1 MKKILSAFLA
11 AIMIVSVMSVTAF
24 VSSATPVTH
33 TLDAHNVGIDV
44 PYFSGETV
52 FYDINGKTTANNKS
66 VEEWGPINHAAKTG
80 AGTLSLDGTVTE
92 AEWGKPLVEVSS
104 EYAASFGGRAPS
116 SENTYF
122 WYNTKGNDVAKVKE
136 KGMNFKMWM
145 AWDEDY
151 FYIAAVVDDPDSP
164 MATQRGGAIWN
175 GDTLQFMIDPEGPN
189 SIVGGQGF
197 DPAAEN
203 PFPWKSMERGGGQ
216 WKNGGLV
223 ANIGASYVTEGNL
236 GFPDLYDMSTRY
248 DPQRVATWT
257 QEDPPQ
263 IDYWSTNWYGYEIN
277 WMTNWDEMLATQSAP
292 NEIMDTDNLNGAFA
306 AILPVNLG
314 TQTNQ
319 KWQTTYELAI
329 PWTLVS
335 GTHYEFEKVGDG
347 EEDYEKTL
355 VRVVPD
361 PKAGDEYGISVGL
374 LNGVLGSSNY
384 NAWLTWG
391 SGIFHD
397 QTDGVEFV
405 TAGGSNSMVLSADEL
420 GTIAVNGAAA
430 HDHVFAPATCE
441 APETC
446 TICGY
451 KRGFATGHYYEHE
464 IVTPLSKT
472 VDGEIKST
480 CKWCGDTY
488 NTIVE
493 CGHNTVYNEFNDTL
507 PASSIN
513 EGQANGEWSTGWN
526 YVYKEQKVDDN
537 PDSATYGKLVDTDV
551 VIFNPDGT
559 QKMTLRPIDGKLVF
573 DLTDHRAGTYFESR
587 TNRKT
592 YSMKY
597 QIQMAPDMSLFTEDP
612 SENYVNGFYNWFG
625 GRQAATAGYSYGMN
639 YAAGFFPTSVGST
652 SGTFKIID
660 AVGMVRKDAPNQRV
674 YFETPVI
681 DLGTDWHDIE
691 FVFDESA
698 GACFFYLDDE
708 CIMAAAEEGMKMPG
722 GDQVPLMRRM
732 DMALMVKGLGYGETT
747 AFLEDSYTSAG
758 GDKFTITCDGEVIG
772 SYDAGET
779 VELPVPEAVIDMGA
793 TYRFYNWNGADVAR
807 SAFDLDENPVNG
819 YKYTLVMPS
828 SNVVLTS
835 VRVLIGDVNLD
846 GSITLPDV
854 ATVKK
859 LLAGSTLDDDRQT
872 DAGDINFDGL
882 FTLSDLGALKKMLAG

>member
-11 AIMIVSVMSVTAF
+11 AVMIVSVMSVTAF
-24 VSSATPVTH
+24 VSTATPATH
-33 TLDAHNVGIDV
+33 TLDEHNVGIDV
-44 PYFSGETV
+44 PYFSGETI
-52 FYDINGKTTANNKS
+52 FYDINGKSTADNKS
-66 VEEWGPINHAAKTG
+66 VEEWGPINFASKTG
-80 AGTLSLDGTVTE
+80 DGTLNLDGSVTE

-104 EYAASFGGRAPS
+104 KYAATFRGTTPS

-122 WYNTKGNDVAKVKE
+122 WYNSKRSDAAAVME

-151 FYIAAVVDDPDSP
+151 LYIAAVVDDPDSP
-164 MATQRGGAIWN
+164 MATQSGGAIWN
-175 GDTLQFMIDPEGPN
+175 GDTLQLMIDPEGPN
-189 SIVGGQGF
+189 SIVGGHGF

-203 PFPWKSMERGGGQ
+203 PFPWNSMERAGGQ

-223 ANIGASYVTEGNL
+223 ANIGASYIADGNL
-236 GFPDLYDMSTRY
+236 GYPDLYDMSTRY
-248 DPQRVATWT
+248 DPKRVATWT

-263 IDYWSTNWYGYEIN
+263 IDYWSTNWYGYDIN
-277 WMTNWDEMLATQSAP
+277 YMWFNDGSELEP
-292 NEIMDTDNLNGAFA
+292 NEIMNSENGIGAFA
-306 AILPVNLG
+306 AILPVNMG
-314 TQTNQ
+314 TRTNQ
-319 KWQTTYELAI
+319 IWQTTYELAI

-355 VRVVPD
+355 VRVDPD

-374 LNGVLGSSNY
+374 LNGVLGASDY
-384 NAWLTWG
+384 NSWLTWG

-420 GTIAVNGAAA
+420 GTIAVNGTAA
-430 HDHVFAPATCE
+430 HEHVFAEATCE
-441 APETC
+441 TPETC

-451 KRGFATGHYYEHE
+451 QRGFATGHYFEHE
-464 IVTPLSKT
+464 IVKPLSKT
-472 VDGEIKST
+472 EDGVIRST
-480 CKWCGDTY
+480 CKWCNATHDTVVSSGHESQY
-488 NTIVE
+488 TI
-493 CGHNTVYNEFNDTL
+493 FNDSL
-507 PASSIN
+507 EPNSVL
-513 EGQANGEWSTGWN
+513 EGGANQEWSAGWN
-526 YVYKEQKVDDN
+526 YIYKVQKIDDN
-537 PDSATYGKLVDTDV
+537 PDNTTYGKLVDTDTV
-551 VIFNPDGT
+551 VFNPDGS
-559 QKMTLRPIDGKLVF
+559 QKMSLIKGADGKLVF
-573 DLTDHRAGTYFESR
+573 DFTDHRAGTYFETRTSR
-587 TNRKT
+587 KS

-597 QIQMAPDMSLFTEDP
+597 QIQMAPDMSLFTEEP

-625 GRQAATAGYSYGMN
+625 GKQAAKAGYSYGMN
-639 YAAGFFPTSVGST
+639 YAAGFFPTTIGST
-652 SGTFKIID
+652 SGTFKIMD
-660 AVGMVRKDAPNQRV
+660 AVGMVIKDSPNQRV

-732 DMALMVKGLGYGETT
+732 DTALMVKGLGYGETA
-747 AFLEDSYTSAG
+747 AFLEDSYTPAG
-758 GDKFTITCDGEVIG
+758 GDKFTVTCDGEVIG

-779 VELPVPEAVIDMGA
+779 VELPVPEAIIDMGA
-793 TYRFYNWNGADVAR
+793 TYRFYNWNGAEVAR

-819 YKYTLVMPS
+819 YKYTLVMPG

-854 ATVKK
+854 ATVKL
-859 LLAGSTLDDDRQT
+859 LLAGSTVDDDRQT